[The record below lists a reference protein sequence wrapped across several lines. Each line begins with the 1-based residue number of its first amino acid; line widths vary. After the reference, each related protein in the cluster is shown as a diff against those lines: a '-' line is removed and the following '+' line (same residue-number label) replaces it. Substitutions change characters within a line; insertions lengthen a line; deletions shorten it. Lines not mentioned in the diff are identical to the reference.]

1 MKFERR
7 FVPALSVLV
16 GLMAFAAWFVLPS
29 TTQRLIQLTG
39 EESKGSQLRALWN
52 LLLEQAR
59 PPLQLARNAKINY
72 YDGLTGAP
80 GVNTFL
86 HQEVEPSKRERQ
98 VQMIADAGFKW
109 IRQPFPWY
117 DIEVSAKGN
126 FSDTRNGLDAW
137 AKYDNIVDLA
147 AQHDLKII
155 ARLEA
160 PPEWAHQGYKDLGT
174 LGPPADRND
183 FADFVGTTV
192 AHYKGRI
199 RYYQIWN
206 EPNIYPE
213 WGEQRSNPEDYTKM
227 LCAAYARAKQVDPN
241 VVIIAAA
248 LAPTISQDGGGFA
261 GGGLNDLIFLQRMYK
276 AGASKCFDV
285 AAAQGY
291 GLFSGPWDGRQ
302 NPLQTNVA
310 RHVLMRDIMVRNGDE
325 TKPIWLAEVNW
336 NALPPNAAGISDYGR
351 YGISTTEEQ
360 ARYVPQVYER
370 AKQEWPW
377 VGVIA
382 VWYFKDASDEKK
394 NTAPYYFRMVE
405 PDFTPLPIYEAMKKF
420 LRAGNTVQ

>member
-1 MKFERR
+1 MKLNKAKG
-7 FVPALSVLV
+7 PLLLVLA
-16 GLMAFAAWFVLPS
+16 GAMAFAVWFVLPS
-29 TTQRLIQLTG
+29 TTQRLIKITG
-39 EESKGSQLRALWN
+39 EESKGGQLRALWH
-52 LLLEQAR
+52 LLLEQTR
-59 PPLQLARNAKINY
+59 PPLQLARDAKINY
-72 YDGLTGAP
+72 YDALTGAP

-98 VQMIADAGFKW
+98 IQMIADAGFKW
-109 IRQPFPWY
+109 IRQPWPWY

-126 FSDTRNGLDAW
+126 FSDTRNGINAW

-160 PPEWAHQGYKDLGT
+160 PPAWAHQGYKDLGT
-174 LGPPADRND
+174 LGPPADFND

-192 AHYKGRI
+192 LRYKGRI

-227 LCAAYARAKQVDPN
+227 LCAAYTRAKLADPS
-241 VVIIAAA
+241 VVIVAAA

-261 GGGLNDLIFLQRMYK
+261 GGGLNDLIFLQRMYN
-276 AGASKCFDV
+276 AGAGKCFDV

-325 TKPIWLAEVNW
+325 SKPIWLAEVNW
-336 NALPPNAAGISDYGR
+336 NALPLNTIGISDYGR
-351 YGISTTEEQ
+351 YGLSTVEEQ
-360 ARYVPQVYER
+360 ARYVPQVYAR
-370 AKQEWPW
+370 ARQEWPW
-377 VGVIA
+377 VGVVA

-405 PDFTPLPIYEAMKKF
+405 PDFTPLPVYEAMREY
-420 LRAGNTVQ
+420 LQGHSSR